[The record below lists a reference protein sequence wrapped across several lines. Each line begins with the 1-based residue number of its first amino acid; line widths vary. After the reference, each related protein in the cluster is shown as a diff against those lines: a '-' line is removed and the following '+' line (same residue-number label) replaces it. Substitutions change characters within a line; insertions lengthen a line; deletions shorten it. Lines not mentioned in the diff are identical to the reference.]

1 MTNAKCSQCGK
12 EFDISDK
19 PEALQRW
26 FLNPD
31 NAAKVKCPDC
41 HGQAASSKPKAGTQ
55 KGSGKDS
62 QANNEKKNG
71 YGYNK
76 TKVEITPAMLHKA
89 YDEIKAEFA
98 DIFEEV
104 HPFLGAWATT
114 LVLNKV
120 K

>member
-1 MTNAKCSQCGK
+1 MTTAKCSKCGK

-19 PEALQRW
+19 PEALQKW

-41 HGQAASSKPKAGTQ
+41 HGATASTAKASKPAAK
-55 KGSGKDS
+55 KDGQTAS
-62 QANNEKKNG
+62 TNKSSG